1 MAVMGSVWRGEVSLG
16 RTSWLY
22 FLLGILLLKVPFI
35 LWQEFPPGSSLIELL
50 LTVIVLAYGVFISVA
65 IWRSTN
71 KYKGR
76 AVYGALAKFV
86 IVLGILRFLSD
97 LLSAAPITTPL

>member
-35 LWQEFPPGSSLIELL
+35 LWQPGSSLIELL